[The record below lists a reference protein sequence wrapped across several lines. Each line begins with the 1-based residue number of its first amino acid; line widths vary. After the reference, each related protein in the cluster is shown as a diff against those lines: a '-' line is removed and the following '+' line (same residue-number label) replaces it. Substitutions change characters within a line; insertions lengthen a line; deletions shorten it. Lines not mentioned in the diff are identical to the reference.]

1 MGESGVEPDA
11 GRGRPIGQA
20 ANAAAC
26 EGGRAGYSL
35 CTRGGVDM
43 SQTKT
48 ADRGEPAE
56 ASAPM
61 PASNRKVGVYLA
73 LLQLFFTLGWT
84 IYVVYL
90 PQLAGKVG
98 LPPGAVIVIL
108 LVDQAIFTITDT
120 LMGIAADRM
129 TPIVGRLSRVVIWL
143 TVVSCAAFIAL
154 PFVADLG
161 PNAKVALI
169 ALTMTWVVTSSALRA
184 PPLALLGKFA
194 AKPSIPMLSCLVM
207 LGYGI
212 AGAVSPYLGVVLRNH
227 DPRIPFVVSTV
238 VLLLTALIMSWIER
252 QLREGKLSVPER
264 KPLAVPK
271 SWGALALVF
280 IVAVLVLAL
289 GYQLHFSVNSA
300 QLFLR
305 FAKQPDLQ
313 WLMPVYW
320 IGFNIAMFPASFVT
334 RRLGGLL
341 VIGCAGLLGAGAV
354 FGMENATGLNTMI
367 AMQFL
372 AGAAWGCI
380 LMSAVAAAIAVSGG
394 AEGKVLG
401 LMFSALAL
409 ATFARIAAVAGG
421 LTKDPA
427 YQALLQWTPILCWA
441 LAGAAL
447 LMIAVTRL
455 RKWRESANPADAP
468 V

>member
-1 MGESGVEPDA
+1 MRE
-11 GRGRPIGQA
+11 QA
-20 ANAAAC
+20 AQSYAS
-26 EGGRAGYSL
+26 GR
-35 CTRGGVDM
+35 RIGVNM
-43 SQTKT
+43 SQAST
-48 ADRGEPAE
+48 ADRSEAPDAPA
-56 ASAPM
+56 ASAPTG
-61 PASNRKVGVYLA
+61 KVGIYLA

-90 PQLAGKVG
+90 PQLAAKVG

-129 TPIVGRLSRVVIWL
+129 TPIAGRLSRFVIWL
-143 TVVSCAAFIAL
+143 TVVSCAAFLAL

-161 PNAKVALI
+161 SNAKIALI
-169 ALTMTWVVTSSALRA
+169 VLTLIWVVTSSALRA

-194 AKPSIPMLSCLVM
+194 AKPSIPMLSCLTM

-212 AGAVSPYLGVVLRNH
+212 AGAISPYLGVVLRNH
-227 DPRIPFVVSTV
+227 DPRIPFVISTI
-238 VLLLTALIMSWIER
+238 VLLVTALTMSWIER
-252 QLREGKLSVPER
+252 QLREGKLAAPES
-264 KPLAVPK
+264 KPLVIPK
-271 SWGALALVF
+271 SWSALAMIF
-280 IVAVLVLAL
+280 IAAVLVLAL

-300 QLFLR
+300 PLFLR

-320 IGFNIAMFPASFVT
+320 IGFNIAMFPASFIT

-421 LTKDPA
+421 LNRNSA
-427 YQALLQWTPILCWA
+427 YEALLQWTPILCWA

-447 LMIAVTRL
+447 LAIAVTRL
-455 RKWRESANPADAP
+455 RKWREGANLADAP

>member
-1 MGESGVEPDA
+1 M
-11 GRGRPIGQA
+11 RGRPTGKA
-20 ANAAAC
+20 ADAAAC
-26 EGGRAGYSL
+26 EGEHAGYSL
-35 CTRGGVDM
+35 CTRGRVDM

-48 ADRGEPAE
+48 AGRVEPADE
-56 ASAPM
+56 SATM
-61 PASNRKVGVYLA
+61 PASNRKVGIYLA

-84 IYVVYL
+84 VYVVYL
-90 PQLAGKVG
+90 PQLAAKVG
-98 LPPGAVIVIL
+98 LPPSAVVVIL
-108 LVDQAIFTITDT
+108 LLDQAIFTITDT

-161 PNAKVALI
+161 PNAKI
-169 ALTMTWVVTSSALRA
+169 ALLALTLTWVVTSSALRA

-194 AKPSIPMLSCLVM
+194 AKPSIQMLSCLVM

-238 VLLLTALIMSWIER
+238 VLLLTALMMSWIEH
-252 QLREGKLSVPER
+252 QLREGKLSAPER
-264 KPLAVPK
+264 KPLAMPK
-271 SWGALALVF
+271 SWGTLTLIF

-289 GYQLHFSVNSA
+289 GYQLHFSVNSG

-341 VIGCAGLLGAGAV
+341 VIGGAGLLGAGAV

-409 ATFARIAAVAGG
+409 ATFTRIAAVAGG
-421 LTKDPA
+421 LTRNSA
-427 YQALLQWTPILCWA
+427 YEALLQWTPILCWA

-447 LMIAVTRL
+447 LIIAVTRL
-455 RKWRESANPADAP
+455 RKWREGANPADAP

>member
-1 MGESGVEPDA
+1 MSGTK
-11 GRGRPIGQA
+11 A
-20 ANAAAC
+20 A
-26 EGGRAGYSL
+26 ERAKPED
-35 CTRGGVDM
+35 V
-43 SQTKT
+43 
-48 ADRGEPAE
+48 PVAE
-56 ASAPM
+56 ASA
-61 PASNRKVGVYLA
+61 STGKVGVYLA

-84 IYVVYL
+84 VYVVYL
-90 PQLAGKVG
+90 PQLAAKVG
-98 LPPGAVIVIL
+98 LPATAVIIIL
-108 LVDQAIFTITDT
+108 LVDQAVFTITDT

-143 TVVSCAAFIAL
+143 TVVSCAAFVAL

-161 PNAKVALI
+161 PNAKIALI
-169 ALTMTWVVTSSALRA
+169 ALTLVWVVTSSALRA

-194 AKPSIPMLSCLVM
+194 ARPSIPMLSCLVM
-207 LGYGI
+207 LGYGV

-238 VLLLTALIMSWIER
+238 VLLLTALSMSWIER
-252 QLREGKLSVPER
+252 RLREGRLSAPER
-264 KPLAVPK
+264 APIKMPK
-271 SWGALALVF
+271 SYGTLALIF
-280 IVAVLVLAL
+280 IVAMLVLAL
-289 GYQLHFSVNSA
+289 GYQLHFSINSA
-300 QLFLR
+300 PLFLR

-334 RRLGGLL
+334 RWLGGLL

-354 FGMENATGLNTMI
+354 FGMENAAGLNAMI
-367 AMQFL
+367 AMQFM

-401 LMFSALAL
+401 LMFSAIAL
-409 ATFARIAAVAGG
+409 ATFTRIAAVAGG
-421 LTKDPA
+421 LSRNSA
-427 YQALLQWTPILCWA
+427 YEALLQWAPILCWA

-447 LMIAVTRL
+447 LFIAVARL
-455 RKWRESANPADAP
+455 RKWRQNDNLADAP

>member
-1 MGESGVEPDA
+1 MALMKTTDRAEPGEGLA
-11 GRGRPIGQA
+11 TT
-20 ANAAAC
+20 AAA
-26 EGGRAGYSL
+26 GNG
-35 CTRGGVDM
+35 
-43 SQTKT
+43 
-48 ADRGEPAE
+48 
-56 ASAPM
+56 
-61 PASNRKVGVYLA
+61 KVGVYLA

-90 PQLAGKVG
+90 PQLAAKVG
-98 LPPGAVIVIL
+98 LPPTAVVIIL

-129 TPIVGRLSRVVIWL
+129 TPVVGRLSRVVIWL

-169 ALTMTWVVTSSALRA
+169 ALTLTWVVTSSALRA

-194 AKPSIPMLSCLVM
+194 ARPSIPMLSCLVM

-212 AGAVSPYLGVVLRNH
+212 AGAVSPYLGVALRNH

-238 VLLLTALIMSWIER
+238 VLLLTALMMSWIER
-252 QLREGKLSVPER
+252 QLRDGKLSAPER

-271 SWGALALVF
+271 SWGTLALIFV
-280 IVAVLVLAL
+280 VAVLVLAL

-300 QLFLR
+300 QMFLR

-341 VIGCAGLLGAGAV
+341 VIGCAALLGAGAV

-421 LTKDPA
+421 LTKNPA
-427 YQALLQWTPILCWA
+427 YEALLQWTPILCWA

-447 LMIAVTRL
+447 LTIAVTRL
-455 RKWRESANPADAP
+455 RKWRESARLADAA

>member
-1 MGESGVEPDA
+1 MTQPASLLA
-11 GRGRPIGQA
+11 
-20 ANAAAC
+20 
-26 EGGRAGYSL
+26 RASATL
-35 CTRGGVDM
+35 ILSEQRWAGVDM
-43 SQTKT
+43 SEMKA
-48 ADRGEPAE
+48 ADRAEPADVPV
-56 ASAPM
+56 ADA
-61 PASNRKVGVYLA
+61 PASSGKVGVYLA

-84 IYVVYL
+84 VYVVYL
-90 PQLAGKVG
+90 PQLAAKVG
-98 LPPGAVIVIL
+98 LPASAVIVIL

-129 TPIVGRLSRVVIWL
+129 TPIVGRLSRVVIWM

-169 ALTMTWVVTSSALRA
+169 ALTITWVVTSSALRA

-194 AKPSIPMLSCLVM
+194 ARPSIPMLSCLVM

-212 AGAVSPYLGVVLRNH
+212 AGAISPYLGVVLRTH
-227 DPRIPFVVSTV
+227 DPRIPFVISTV
-238 VLLLTALIMSWIER
+238 ALLLTALAMSWIER
-252 QLREGKLSVPER
+252 QLREGKLSAPER
-264 KPLAVPK
+264 TPITVPK
-271 SWGALALVF
+271 SYGALALIF
-280 IVAVLVLAL
+280 IVAMLILAL

-320 IGFNIAMFPASFVT
+320 IGFNIAMFPASFIT

-401 LMFSALAL
+401 LMFSAIAL
-409 ATFARIAAVAGG
+409 ATFTRMAAVAGG
-421 LTKDPA
+421 LTRNSVYDT
-427 YQALLQWTPILCWA
+427 LLQWTPVLCWA

-447 LMIAVTRL
+447 LFIAVARL
-455 RKWRESANPADAP
+455 RKWRRGANLAEAP

>member
-1 MGESGVEPDA
+1 M
-11 GRGRPIGQA
+11 
-20 ANAAAC
+20 N
-26 EGGRAGYSL
+26 
-35 CTRGGVDM
+35 M
-43 SQTKT
+43 SQAQT
-48 ADRGEPAE
+48 ADRDQPSDAPA
-56 ASAPM
+56 ASAPVG
-61 PASNRKVGVYLA
+61 KVGVYLA

-90 PQLAGKVG
+90 PQLAAKVG
-98 LPPGAVIVIL
+98 LPPGAVVVIL

-120 LMGIAADRM
+120 LMGIASDRM
-129 TPIVGRLSRVVIWL
+129 TTIAGRLSRIVIWL
-143 TVVSCAAFIAL
+143 TVVSCAAFLAL

-161 PNAKVALI
+161 PNAKIALI
-169 ALTMTWVVTSSALRA
+169 ALILTWAVTSSALRA

-194 AKPSIPMLSCLVM
+194 ARPSIPILSCLVM

-212 AGAVSPYLGVVLRNH
+212 AGAISPYLGVLLRNH
-227 DPRIPFVVSTV
+227 DPRIPFVISTV
-238 VLLLTALIMSWIER
+238 VLLVTALAMSWIER
-252 QLREGKLSVPER
+252 QLRTGKLSAPER
-264 KPLAVPK
+264 KPLAIRK
-271 SWGALALVF
+271 SRGTLALVF

-300 QLFLR
+300 PLFLR
-305 FAKQPDLQ
+305 YAKQPDLQ

-320 IGFNIAMFPASFVT
+320 IGFNIAMFPASFIT

-380 LMSAVAAAIAVSGG
+380 LMSAVAAAVAVSGG

-409 ATFARIAAVAGG
+409 ATFTRIAAVGGG
-421 LTKDPA
+421 LTRNSA
-427 YQALLQWTPILCWA
+427 YDALLQWTPILCWA

-447 LMIAVTRL
+447 LAIAVSRL
-455 RKWRESANPADAP
+455 RTWRKGADPSDEP

>member
-1 MGESGVEPDA
+1 
-11 GRGRPIGQA
+11 
-20 ANAAAC
+20 
-26 EGGRAGYSL
+26 
-35 CTRGGVDM
+35 M
-43 SQTKT
+43 SQTRT
-48 ADRGEPAE
+48 ADQTGPEDAPAV
-56 ASAPM
+56 AGG
-61 PASNRKVGVYLA
+61 NGKVGVYLA

-84 IYVVYL
+84 VYVVYL
-90 PQLAGKVG
+90 PQLAAKVG
-98 LPPGAVIVIL
+98 LPPGAVVVIL

-161 PNAKVALI
+161 SNAKIALI

-194 AKPSIPMLSCLVM
+194 AKPSIPFLTCLVM

-212 AGAVSPYLGVVLRNH
+212 AGAVSPYLGVALRNH

-238 VLLLTALIMSWIER
+238 VLLLTALSMSWIER
-252 QLREGKLSVPER
+252 RLRKGKLNVPER
-264 KPLAVPK
+264 APFVVPK
-271 SWGALALVF
+271 SWGALALIF
-280 IVAVLVLAL
+280 IAAMLVLAL
-289 GYQLHFSVNSA
+289 GYQLHFSVNSS

-320 IGFNIAMFPASFVT
+320 IGFNIAMFPASFIT

-354 FGMENATGLNTMI
+354 FGMENAAGLNTMI

-409 ATFARIAAVAGG
+409 ATFARIAAVSGG
-421 LTKDPA
+421 LTKNAA
-427 YQALLQWTPILCWA
+427 YEALLQWTPILCWA

-447 LMIAVTRL
+447 LFIAVARL
-455 RKWRESANPADAP
+455 RKWRDGADPADAP

>member
-1 MGESGVEPDA
+1 MDMKVADHSEDQIKVEATSA
-11 GRGRPIGQA
+11 GGKA
-20 ANAAAC
+20 
-26 EGGRAGYSL
+26 
-35 CTRGGVDM
+35 
-43 SQTKT
+43 
-48 ADRGEPAE
+48 
-56 ASAPM
+56 
-61 PASNRKVGVYLA
+61 GVYLA

-84 IYVVYL
+84 IYVIYL
-90 PQLAGKVG
+90 PQLAAKVG
-98 LPPGAVIVIL
+98 LPASAVIIIL
-108 LVDQAIFTITDT
+108 LVDQAIFTVTDT

-129 TPIVGRLSRVVIWL
+129 TAIAGRLSRFVIWITL
-143 TVVSCAAFIAL
+143 VSCAAFVAL

-161 PNAKVALI
+161 PNAKI
-169 ALTMTWVVTSSALRA
+169 ALLSLSILWVITSSALRA

-194 AKPSIPMLSCLVM
+194 ARPSIPLLSCLAM
-207 LGYGI
+207 FGYGI
-212 AGAVSPYLGVVLRNH
+212 AGAVSPYLGVALRNQ

-238 VLLLTALIMSWIER
+238 VLLLTAFATTWIER
-252 QLREGKLSVPER
+252 QLREGKMSAPQRAPIAL
-264 KPLAVPK
+264 PK
-271 SWGALALVF
+271 SYGTLALIF
-280 IVAVLVLAL
+280 IVAMLVLAL

-320 IGFNIAMFPASFVT
+320 IGFNIAMFPASFIT

-341 VIGCAGLLGAGAV
+341 VIGVAGLVGAGAV
-354 FGMENATGLNTMI
+354 VSMENATGLNTML

-380 LMSAVAAAIAVSGG
+380 LMSAVAAAVAVSSG

-401 LMFSALAL
+401 LMFSAIAL

-427 YQALLQWTPILCWA
+427 YETLLKWAPALCWA
-441 LAGAAL
+441 LGGLAL
-447 LMIAVTRL
+447 LSIAISRF
-455 RKWRESANPADAP
+455 RKWQQGEIVAAAP

>member
-1 MGESGVEPDA
+1 
-11 GRGRPIGQA
+11 
-20 ANAAAC
+20 
-26 EGGRAGYSL
+26 
-35 CTRGGVDM
+35 M

-48 ADRGEPAE
+48 ADWDEPAE

-61 PASNRKVGVYLA
+61 PASNRKIGVYLA

-90 PQLAGKVG
+90 PQLAAKVG
-98 LPPGAVIVIL
+98 LPPGAVVVIL

-161 PNAKVALI
+161 PNAKIALI
-169 ALTMTWVVTSSALRA
+169 ALTLTWVVTSSALRA

-238 VLLLTALIMSWIER
+238 VLLLTALMMSRIER
-252 QLREGKLSVPER
+252 QLREGKLSAPER

-271 SWGALALVF
+271 SWGTLALVF

-409 ATFARIAAVAGG
+409 ATFARITAVAGG

-447 LMIAVTRL
+447 LTIAVTRL

>member
-1 MGESGVEPDA
+1 
-11 GRGRPIGQA
+11 
-20 ANAAAC
+20 
-26 EGGRAGYSL
+26 
-35 CTRGGVDM
+35 M
-43 SQTKT
+43 SVTKT
-48 ADRGEPAE
+48 LGRTEPADE
-56 ASAPM
+56 PVTA
-61 PASNRKVGVYLA
+61 PASTGKVGIYLA

-84 IYVVYL
+84 VYVVYL
-90 PQLAGKVG
+90 PQLAAKVG
-98 LPPGAVIVIL
+98 LPPTAVVVIL
-108 LVDQAIFTITDT
+108 LLDQAIFTITDT

-129 TPIVGRLSRVVIWL
+129 TPIVGRLSRIVIWM

-161 PNAKVALI
+161 PNAKIALI
-169 ALTMTWVVTSSALRA
+169 ALTLTWVVTSSALRA

-194 AKPSIPMLSCLVM
+194 ARPSIPMLSCLVM
-207 LGYGI
+207 LGYGV
-212 AGAVSPYLGVVLRNH
+212 AGAVSPYLGAALRNH

-238 VLLLTALIMSWIER
+238 VLLLTALMMSWIER
-252 QLREGKLSVPER
+252 QLRAGKLSAPER
-264 KPLAVPK
+264 KPLAMSK
-271 SWGALALVF
+271 SYGSLALIF

-289 GYQLHFSVNSA
+289 GYQLHFSVNSS

-394 AEGKVLG
+394 SEGKVLG

-409 ATFARIAAVAGG
+409 ATFTRIAAVAGG
-421 LTKDPA
+421 LTKNAA
-427 YQALLQWTPILCWA
+427 YEALLHWTPILCWA
-441 LAGAAL
+441 LAGVAL
-447 LMIAVTRL
+447 LVIAVTRL
-455 RKWRESANPADAP
+455 RKWREGANPVDAP

>member
-1 MGESGVEPDA
+1 
-11 GRGRPIGQA
+11 
-20 ANAAAC
+20 
-26 EGGRAGYSL
+26 
-35 CTRGGVDM
+35 M
-43 SQTKT
+43 SQTRT
-48 ADRGEPAE
+48 ADQTGPEDAPAV
-56 ASAPM
+56 AGG
-61 PASNRKVGVYLA
+61 NGNVGVYLA

-84 IYVVYL
+84 VYVVYL
-90 PQLAGKVG
+90 PQLAAKVG
-98 LPPGAVIVIL
+98 LPPGAVVVIL

-161 PNAKVALI
+161 PNAKIALI

-194 AKPSIPMLSCLVM
+194 AKPSIPFLTCLVM

-212 AGAVSPYLGVVLRNH
+212 AGAVSPYLGVALRNH

-238 VLLLTALIMSWIER
+238 VLLLTALSMSWIER
-252 QLREGKLSVPER
+252 RLREGKLSEPER
-264 KPLAVPK
+264 APFVVPK
-271 SWGALALVF
+271 SWGALALIF
-280 IVAVLVLAL
+280 VAAMLVLAL
-289 GYQLHFSVNSA
+289 GYQLHFSVNSS

-320 IGFNIAMFPASFVT
+320 IGFNIAMFPASFIT

-354 FGMENATGLNTMI
+354 FGMENAAGLNTMI

-409 ATFARIAAVAGG
+409 ATFARIAAVSGG
-421 LTKDPA
+421 LTKNAA
-427 YQALLQWTPILCWA
+427 YEAMLQWAPILCWA

-447 LMIAVTRL
+447 LFIAVARL
-455 RKWRESANPADAP
+455 RRWREGESPADAP

>member
-1 MGESGVEPDA
+1 
-11 GRGRPIGQA
+11 
-20 ANAAAC
+20 
-26 EGGRAGYSL
+26 
-35 CTRGGVDM
+35 M
-43 SQTKT
+43 SQTRT
-48 ADRGEPAE
+48 ADQTGPEDAPAV
-56 ASAPM
+56 AGG
-61 PASNRKVGVYLA
+61 NGKVGVYLA

-84 IYVVYL
+84 VYVVYL
-90 PQLAGKVG
+90 PQLAAKVG
-98 LPPGAVIVIL
+98 LPPGAVVVIL

-161 PNAKVALI
+161 SNAKIALI

-194 AKPSIPMLSCLVM
+194 AKPSIPFLTCLVM

-212 AGAVSPYLGVVLRNH
+212 AGAVSPYLGVALRNH

-238 VLLLTALIMSWIER
+238 VLLLTALSMSWIER
-252 QLREGKLSVPER
+252 RLRKGKLNVPER
-264 KPLAVPK
+264 APFVVPK
-271 SWGALALVF
+271 SWGALALIF
-280 IVAVLVLAL
+280 IAAMLVLAL
-289 GYQLHFSVNSA
+289 GYQLHFSVNSS

-320 IGFNIAMFPASFVT
+320 IGFNIAMFPASFIT

-354 FGMENATGLNTMI
+354 FGMENAAGLNTMI

-409 ATFARIAAVAGG
+409 ATFARIAAVSGG
-421 LTKDPA
+421 LTKNAA
-427 YQALLQWTPILCWA
+427 YEALLQWTPILCWA

-447 LMIAVTRL
+447 LFIAVARL
-455 RKWRESANPADAP
+455 RRWREGESPADAP

>member
-1 MGESGVEPDA
+1 MREREPKSYPF
-11 GRGRPIGQA
+11 GKRIGM
-20 ANAAAC
+20 N
-26 EGGRAGYSL
+26 
-35 CTRGGVDM
+35 M
-43 SQTKT
+43 SQAQT
-48 ADRGEPAE
+48 ADRDQPSDAPA
-56 ASAPM
+56 ASAPVG
-61 PASNRKVGVYLA
+61 KVGVYLA

-90 PQLAGKVG
+90 PQLAAKVG
-98 LPPGAVIVIL
+98 LPPGAVVVVL

-120 LMGIAADRM
+120 LMGIASDRM
-129 TPIVGRLSRVVIWL
+129 TTIAGRLSRIVIWL
-143 TVVSCAAFIAL
+143 TVVSCAAFLAL

-161 PNAKVALI
+161 PNAKIALI
-169 ALTMTWVVTSSALRA
+169 ALILTWAVTSSALRA

-194 AKPSIPMLSCLVM
+194 ARPSIPILSCLVM

-212 AGAVSPYLGVVLRNH
+212 AGAISPYLGVVLRNH
-227 DPRIPFVVSTV
+227 DPRIPFVISTV
-238 VLLLTALIMSWIER
+238 VLLVTAMAMSWIER
-252 QLREGKLSVPER
+252 QLRAGKLSTPER
-264 KPLAVPK
+264 KPLAIRK
-271 SWGALALVF
+271 SRGTLALVF
-280 IVAVLVLAL
+280 IVGVLVLAL

-300 QLFLR
+300 PLFLR
-305 FAKQPDLQ
+305 YAKQPDLQ

-320 IGFNIAMFPASFVT
+320 IGFNIAMFPASFIT

-409 ATFARIAAVAGG
+409 ATFTRIAAVGGG
-421 LTKDPA
+421 LTRNSA
-427 YQALLQWTPILCWA
+427 YDALLQWTPILCWA

-447 LMIAVTRL
+447 LAIAVSRL
-455 RKWRESANPADAP
+455 QKWRKGADPSDEP

>member
-1 MGESGVEPDA
+1 
-11 GRGRPIGQA
+11 
-20 ANAAAC
+20 
-26 EGGRAGYSL
+26 
-35 CTRGGVDM
+35 M
-43 SQTKT
+43 SQTRT
-48 ADRGEPAE
+48 ADQTGPEDA
-56 ASAPM
+56 ASVAGG
-61 PASNRKVGVYLA
+61 NGKVGVYLA

-84 IYVVYL
+84 VYVVYL
-90 PQLAGKVG
+90 PQLAAKVG
-98 LPPGAVIVIL
+98 LPPGAIVVIL

-154 PFVADLG
+154 PFVAELG
-161 PNAKVALI
+161 PNAKIALI

-194 AKPSIPMLSCLVM
+194 AKPSIPFLTCLVM

-212 AGAVSPYLGVVLRNH
+212 AGAVSPYLGVALRNH

-238 VLLLTALIMSWIER
+238 VLLLTALSMSWIER
-252 QLREGKLSVPER
+252 RLREGKLSAPER
-264 KPLAVPK
+264 KPLVVPK
-271 SWGALALVF
+271 SWGALALIF
-280 IVAVLVLAL
+280 IAAMLVLAL
-289 GYQLHFSVNSA
+289 GYQLHFSVNSS

-320 IGFNIAMFPASFVT
+320 IGFNIAMFPASFIT

-354 FGMENATGLNTMI
+354 FGMENAAGLNTMI

-409 ATFARIAAVAGG
+409 ATFARIAAVSGG
-421 LTKDPA
+421 LTKNAA
-427 YQALLQWTPILCWA
+427 YEVMLQWAPILCWA

-447 LMIAVTRL
+447 LFIAVARL
-455 RKWRESANPADAP
+455 RRWREGESPADAP

>member
-1 MGESGVEPDA
+1 MRERARQFYASGTRIGVNMSQLQTAERGEA
-11 GRGRPIGQA
+11 AQA
-20 ANAAAC
+20 AAA
-26 EGGRAGYSL
+26 SPP
-35 CTRGGVDM
+35 
-43 SQTKT
+43 T
-48 ADRGEPAE
+48 A
-56 ASAPM
+56 
-61 PASNRKVGVYLA
+61 KVGVYLA

-84 IYVVYL
+84 IYVIYL
-90 PQLAGKVG
+90 PQLAARVG
-98 LPPGAVIVIL
+98 LPPGAVVVIL
-108 LVDQAIFTITDT
+108 LVDQAVFTITDT
-120 LMGIAADRM
+120 LMGIASDRM
-129 TPIVGRLSRVVIWL
+129 TAIAGRLSRFVIWL
-143 TVVSCAAFIAL
+143 TVVSCAAFMAL

-161 PNAKVALI
+161 PDAKVVLV
-169 ALTMTWVVTSSALRA
+169 ALTMTWAITSSALRA

-194 AKPSIPMLSCLVM
+194 AKPSIPILSCLTM

-227 DPRIPFVVSTV
+227 DPRIPFVISTI
-238 VLLLTALIMSWIER
+238 VLLATALTMSWIER
-252 QLREGKLSVPER
+252 RLREGKLTAPER
-264 KPLAVPK
+264 KPLPIPR
-271 SWGALALVF
+271 SRSALATIF
-280 IVAVLVLAL
+280 IAAVLVLAL
-289 GYQLHFSVNSA
+289 GYQLHFSVNSS

-320 IGFNIAMFPASFVT
+320 IGFNIAMFPASFIT

-341 VIGCAGLLGAGAV
+341 VIGCAGLLGAGAL

-401 LMFSALAL
+401 LMFSALAV

-421 LTKDPA
+421 LTKNAA
-427 YQALLQWTPILCWA
+427 YDALLQWTPILCWS
-441 LAGAAL
+441 LAGIAL
-447 LMIAVTRL
+447 LVIAVTRL
-455 RKWRESANPADAP
+455 RKWRDGASTADAP

>member
-1 MGESGVEPDA
+1 
-11 GRGRPIGQA
+11 
-20 ANAAAC
+20 
-26 EGGRAGYSL
+26 
-35 CTRGGVDM
+35 M
-43 SQTKT
+43 SEAKA
-48 ADRGEPAE
+48 ADR
-56 ASAPM
+56 ASPVD
-61 PASNRKVGVYLA
+61 ASKADAVSSTGKVGIYLA

-90 PQLAGKVG
+90 PQLAAKVG
-98 LPPGAVIVIL
+98 LPPTAVIVIL
-108 LVDQAIFTITDT
+108 LLDQAIFTLTDT

-143 TVVSCAAFIAL
+143 TVASCAAFVAL

-161 PNAKVALI
+161 PNAKIVLI
-169 ALTMTWVVTSSALRA
+169 ALTLTWVVTSSALRA

-207 LGYGI
+207 LGYGV
-212 AGAVSPYLGVVLRNH
+212 AGAVSPYLGVALRNH
-227 DPRIPFVVSTV
+227 DPRIPFVISTV
-238 VLLLTALIMSWIER
+238 VLLLTALMMSRIER

-271 SWGALALVF
+271 SWGTLALIF

-380 LMSAVAAAIAVSGG
+380 LMSAVAAAIAGSGG

-421 LTKDPA
+421 LTKNPA
-427 YQALLQWTPILCWA
+427 YEALLQWTPILCWA

-447 LMIAVTRL
+447 LMIALTRL
-455 RKWRESANPADAP
+455 RKWRESTNPGDA
-468 V
+468 VI

>member
-11 GRGRPIGQA
+11 GRGRPTGKA

-43 SQTKT
+43 SQTTT

-84 IYVVYL
+84 IYMVYL
-90 PQLAGKVG
+90 PQLAAKVG

-161 PNAKVALI
+161 PNAKIALI

-238 VLLLTALIMSWIER
+238 VLLLTALMMSWIER
-252 QLREGKLSVPER
+252 QLREGKLSAPER

-271 SWGALALVF
+271 SWGTLALVF

-447 LMIAVTRL
+447 LTIAVTRL

>member
-1 MGESGVEPDA
+1 MSA
-11 GRGRPIGQA
+11 TKA
-20 ANAAAC
+20 AN
-26 EGGRAGYSL
+26 R
-35 CTRGGVDM
+35 V
-43 SQTKT
+43 
-48 ADRGEPAE
+48 EPAE
-56 ASAPM
+56 TSAAV
-61 PASNRKVGVYLA
+61 PASNGKVGIYLA

-90 PQLAGKVG
+90 PQLAAKVG
-98 LPPGAVIVIL
+98 LPPGAVVIML
-108 LVDQAIFTITDT
+108 LIDQAVFTVTDT

-129 TPIVGRLSRVVIWL
+129 TPIAGRLSRVVIL
-143 TVVSCAAFIAL
+143 FTVVSCAAFVAL

-161 PNAKVALI
+161 PNAKIALI
-169 ALTMTWVVTSSALRA
+169 TLTLVWVVTSSALRA

-194 AKPSIPMLSCLVM
+194 ARPSIPMLSCLVM

-227 DPRIPFVVSTV
+227 DPRIPFVISTV
-238 VLLLTALIMSWIER
+238 VLLLTALAMSWIER
-252 QLREGKLSVPER
+252 QLRDGKLRAPER
-264 KPLAVPK
+264 EPIAMPK
-271 SWGALALVF
+271 SWGTLALIFV
-280 IVAVLVLAL
+280 VAMLVLAL

-320 IGFNIAMFPASFVT
+320 IGFNIAMFPASFIT
-334 RRLGGLL
+334 RRFGGLL

-367 AMQFL
+367 AMQFI

-380 LMSAVAAAIAVSGG
+380 LMSAVAAATAIGGG
-394 AEGKVLG
+394 AGTEGRILG

-409 ATFARIAAVAGG
+409 ATFARIAAVTGG
-421 LTKDPA
+421 LTKDAA
-427 YQALLQWTPILCWA
+427 YEALLHWTPVLCWA

-447 LMIAVTRL
+447 LALAVGRL
-455 RKWRESANPADAP
+455 RNRRENAAP
-468 V
+468 VDVPV

>member
-1 MGESGVEPDA
+1 
-11 GRGRPIGQA
+11 
-20 ANAAAC
+20 
-26 EGGRAGYSL
+26 
-35 CTRGGVDM
+35 M

-90 PQLAGKVG
+90 PQLAAKVG

-161 PNAKVALI
+161 PDAKIALI

-238 VLLLTALIMSWIER
+238 VLLLTALMMSWIER

-447 LMIAVTRL
+447 LTIAVTRL

>member
-1 MGESGVEPDA
+1 MSA
-11 GRGRPIGQA
+11 TKA
-20 ANAAAC
+20 AN
-26 EGGRAGYSL
+26 R
-35 CTRGGVDM
+35 V
-43 SQTKT
+43 
-48 ADRGEPAE
+48 EPAE
-56 ASAPM
+56 TSAPV
-61 PASNRKVGVYLA
+61 PAGNGKVGIYLA

-90 PQLAGKVG
+90 PQLAAKVG
-98 LPPGAVIVIL
+98 LPPGAVVIML
-108 LVDQAIFTITDT
+108 LIDQAVFTVTDT

-129 TPIVGRLSRVVIWL
+129 TPIAGRLSRVVIL
-143 TVVSCAAFIAL
+143 FTVVSCAAFVAL

-161 PNAKVALI
+161 PNAKIALI
-169 ALTMTWVVTSSALRA
+169 ALTLVWVVTSSALRA

-194 AKPSIPMLSCLVM
+194 ARPSIPMLSCLVM

-227 DPRIPFVVSTV
+227 DPRIPFVISTV
-238 VLLLTALIMSWIER
+238 VLLLTALAMSWIER
-252 QLREGKLSVPER
+252 QLRDGKLRAPER
-264 KPLAVPK
+264 APIAMPK
-271 SWGALALVF
+271 SWGTLALIFV
-280 IVAVLVLAL
+280 VAMLVLAL

-320 IGFNIAMFPASFVT
+320 IGFNIAMFPASFIT
-334 RRLGGLL
+334 RRFGGLL

-367 AMQFL
+367 AMQFI

-380 LMSAVAAAIAVSGG
+380 LMSAVAAATAVGGGAG
-394 AEGKVLG
+394 AEGRILG

-409 ATFARIAAVAGG
+409 ATFTRIAAVTGG
-421 LTKDPA
+421 LTKDAA
-427 YQALLQWTPILCWA
+427 YQALLHWTPVLCWA

-447 LMIAVTRL
+447 LALAVGRL
-455 RKWRESANPADAP
+455 RNRRENAAP
-468 V
+468 VDVPV

>member
-1 MGESGVEPDA
+1 M
-11 GRGRPIGQA
+11 
-20 ANAAAC
+20 N
-26 EGGRAGYSL
+26 
-35 CTRGGVDM
+35 M
-43 SQTKT
+43 SQAQT
-48 ADRGEPAE
+48 ADRDQPSDAPVATAPAG
-56 ASAPM
+56 
-61 PASNRKVGVYLA
+61 KVGVYLA

-90 PQLAGKVG
+90 PQLAAKVG
-98 LPPGAVIVIL
+98 LPPGAVVVIL

-120 LMGIAADRM
+120 LMGIASDRM
-129 TPIVGRLSRVVIWL
+129 TTIAGRLSRIVIWL
-143 TVVSCAAFIAL
+143 TVASCAAFLAL

-169 ALTMTWVVTSSALRA
+169 ALILTWAVTSSALRA

-194 AKPSIPMLSCLVM
+194 ARPSIPILSCLVM

-212 AGAVSPYLGVVLRNH
+212 AGAISPYLGVVLRNH
-227 DPRIPFVVSTV
+227 DPRIPFAISTV
-238 VLLLTALIMSWIER
+238 VLLVTALAMSWIER
-252 QLREGKLSVPER
+252 QLRAGKLSAPER
-264 KPLAVPK
+264 KPLALRK
-271 SWGALALVF
+271 SRGTLALVF
-280 IVAVLVLAL
+280 IAAVLLLAI

-300 QLFLR
+300 PLFLR

-320 IGFNIAMFPASFVT
+320 IGFNIAMFPASFIT

-409 ATFARIAAVAGG
+409 ATFTRIAAVGGG
-421 LTKDPA
+421 LTRNSAFD
-427 YQALLQWTPILCWA
+427 ALLQWTPILCWA

-447 LMIAVTRL
+447 LAIAVSRL
-455 RKWRESANPADAP
+455 RKWRKGADPSDEP

>member
-1 MGESGVEPDA
+1 MVETKA
-11 GRGRPIGQA
+11 GGTG
-20 ANAAAC
+20 
-26 EGGRAGYSL
+26 
-35 CTRGGVDM
+35 
-43 SQTKT
+43 
-48 ADRGEPAE
+48 
-56 ASAPM
+56 
-61 PASNRKVGVYLA
+61 KVGVYLA

-84 IYVVYL
+84 VYVVYL
-90 PQLAGKVG
+90 PQLAAKVG
-98 LPPGAVIVIL
+98 LPATAVVVIL

-161 PNAKVALI
+161 PNAKIALI
-169 ALTMTWVVTSSALRA
+169 ALTMTWAVTSSALRA

-212 AGAVSPYLGVVLRNH
+212 AGAVSPYLGVALRNH

-238 VLLLTALIMSWIER
+238 VLLLTALAMSWIER
-252 QLREGKLSVPER
+252 RLRDGKLSAPER
-264 KPLAVPK
+264 APLAVPK
-271 SWGALALVF
+271 SYGALVIIF
-280 IVAVLVLAL
+280 IAAMLVLAL

-300 QLFLR
+300 PLFLR

-320 IGFNIAMFPASFVT
+320 IGFNIAMFPASFIT

-394 AEGKVLG
+394 SEGKVLG

-421 LTKDPA
+421 LTKNPA
-427 YQALLQWTPILCWA
+427 YEALLKWTPVLCWV

-447 LMIAVTRL
+447 LIIAVTQL
-455 RKWRESANPADAP
+455 RKWREGEHPAAAP